1 MNNTLLKETLSN
13 LGNIAY
19 RSTKGERDYLAIAK
33 ELKIS
38 IKGLKKAQAYDLIKE
53 EIERRLTVKEISKA
67 LTYTWKKKSGAYG
80 LSQVKFWL
88 NKIKATTPME
98 FNDDSRFDLTDK
110 LPVIRGTQKATITIE
125 KLISYANKIK
135 EESTMQNN
143 TTKQPLSQEDREML
157 NKIANAKEETRR
169 YNESKKE
176 YFKAKRKADRE
187 AMLEQ
192 AQQDIENE
200 NISNLEFF
208 EKLVRLQNIAKYLQE
223 TRYERRCCRKFNPIE
238 GKTYDFSKAKTERVK
253 EFKKHIKRNK
263 IVKIT
268 FNEMYN
274 EDVNTLGNIIKNS
287 FDTQELASKEN
298 FEKNTEFVKLIDNVL
313 IKAGVFDY
321 KVKDSEINTPY
332 EVADVLLAEQIDIAY
347 NNKCAYHVRE
357 SAKEENNLKAPS
369 KKQLDLIMNVVWK
382 YRKVNGGASPKMPVS
397 SLSQIT
403 SSVLASA
410 ILEKYAYYVDLKVD
424 MPTLNQAEKLF
435 DRFVRWNVANSQMRN
450 AFISKVMLELSFQ
463 QAKTLIEITYTDM
476 WLITRYAK
484 DNGIKIFEACFKVAN
499 MQQST
504 RSSAVQYYQQLEFR
518 QRMSLYNLEDD
529 K

>member
-1 MNNTLLKETLSN
+1 MNSTLKETLSN
-13 LGNIAY
+13 LGNITY

-38 IKGLKKAQAYDLIKE
+38 IKGLKKAQAYDVIKE
-53 EIERRLTVKEISKA
+53 EIERRLTVKEIGKA

-110 LPVIRGTQKATITIE
+110 LPVVRGTQKATITIE

-143 TTKQPLSQEDREML
+143 TTKQSDLTQEDLEML
-157 NKIANAKEETRR
+157 NKIQKDKDEMKQRKQHR
-169 YNESKKE
+169 DE
-176 YFKAKRKADRE
+176 YFKAKRKADAE

-253 EFKKHIKRNK
+253 DFAKKIKRNK

-321 KVKDSEINTPY
+321 KLKDSEINTPY
-332 EVADVLLAEQIDIAY
+332 EIADVLLAEQIDIAY

-357 SAKEENNLKAPS
+357 SAKNENNLRVPS
-369 KKQLDLIMNVVWK
+369 KKQLDLIMNMVWK

-424 MPTLNQAEKLF
+424 MPTVNQVQLLF
-435 DRFVRWNVANSQMRN
+435 DRFVKWNVANSNMRN
-450 AFISKVMLELSFQ
+450 AFYNKVMFGYTYKQ
-463 QAKTLIEITYTDM
+463 IKDIIEVTYSDM
-476 WLITRYAK
+476 WLITRYAN
-484 DNGIKIFEACFKVAN
+484 DNGLKILEASLKVAN
-499 MQQST
+499 MQKST
-504 RSSAVQYYQQLEFR
+504 RRSAVQYYQQKEFR